1 MYWSDKGHI
10 HGFYHL
16 SPFFAT
22 VTNTVGGW
30 EVQEPSAG
38 WDMGGRS
45 SVLLH
50 NRGALKHTDQEPG
63 PNRSLY

>member
-16 SPFFAT
+16 SPFFAA
-22 VTNTVGGW
+22 VINIAGDW

-38 WDMGGRS
+38 
-45 SVLLH
+45 
-50 NRGALKHTDQEPG
+50 
-63 PNRSLY
+63 